1 VETELKAQA
10 GFTLVELL
18 VSLVITMLALA
29 LAAQVLME
37 SSQMLVDAAAEQA
50 DAPMP
55 LVVARLRGDVRAAAS
70 FQIIAGLNGEPAL
83 LLEGHPAGA
92 VVYERVGEQ
101 LRRTVLDGSGDVLGS
116 ATALR
121 GVTGWSCL
129 PAGPGLLAVTL
140 AHRRSALRRGPLPAL
155 PGQRGAKQTERSEL
169 FLVAPRVSGLGE
181 SW

>member
-1 VETELKAQA
+1 MKEREA

-18 VSLVITMLALA
+18 VSMVITMLALA

-70 FQIIAGLNGEPAL
+70 FQIVAGPDGPAL

-92 VVYERVGEQ
+92 VVYERVGEE
-101 LRRTVLDGSGDVLGS
+101 LRRTVLDGSGGVLGS
-116 ATALR
+116 APALR
-121 GVTGWSCL
+121 SITDWSCF
-129 PAGPGLLAVTL
+129 PAGPGLLGVSL
-140 AHRRSALRRGPLPAL
+140 AHRRSGLRRGPLPAL
-155 PGQRGAKQTERSEL
+155 PAQRGAKQVERTEI
-169 FLVAPRVSGLGE
+169 FLVAPRGAGLGE

>member
-1 VETELKAQA
+1 MKAQA

-50 DAPMP
+50 DSAMP

-70 FQIIAGLNGEPAL
+70 FHVVGPAL
-83 LLEGHPAGA
+83 LLEGHPAGT
-92 VVYERVGEQ
+92 VVYERAGEE
-101 LRRTVLDGSGDVLGS
+101 LRRTVLDGTGQILGS
-116 ATALR
+116 APALR
-121 GVTGWSCL
+121 GVTGWSCI
-129 PAGPGLLAVTL
+129 PVGPGLLAVTL
-140 AHRRSALRRGPLPAL
+140 AHRRSTLRRGPLPAL
-155 PGQRGAKQTERSEL
+155 PAQRGPKQEERSEL
-169 FLVAPRVSGLGE
+169 FLVAPRGAGLGE